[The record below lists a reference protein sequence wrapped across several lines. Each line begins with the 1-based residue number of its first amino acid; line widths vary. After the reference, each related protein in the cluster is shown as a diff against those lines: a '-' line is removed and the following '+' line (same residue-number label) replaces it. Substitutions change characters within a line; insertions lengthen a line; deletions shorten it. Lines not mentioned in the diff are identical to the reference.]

1 MKKVSKRMR
10 ALLAAAL
17 ILFCA
22 QTLLRTGASASSPGD
37 TTDGTAFETS
47 VVFAGDTVRIDGS
60 GVSMDN
66 DGDVKIEQGGIYRIS
81 GETEDGRIVVSAD
94 GEDVVLI
101 LDGASIRCPDD
112 EAVYFKAASSAEV
125 RLAAGRENTLI
136 SGDSPAEDV
145 PEDED
150 EDASGAALRA
160 NCPMTI
166 TGEGRL
172 TVLGDINNGIASSQ
186 AFVIE
191 SGTISVTAVNDGVKS
206 KTDLTVRG
214 GTLDISAAMDGIQAE
229 GELTLE
235 GGDVNIL
242 TGAGSAGADMKIS
255 DSSMMGQPGGMG
267 GPGGRRNGQ
276 TASNEARSS
285 GGEGSGEAADGMSA
299 SAEMDDL
306 GDAYDADSDSGSHKG
321 LKAGTTITI
330 RGGSFSLD
338 CQDDAIHSDGD
349 VVISGGSLRILS
361 GDDGVHGDQ
370 SLTISGGTL
379 ELLYCYEGLEAQNIL
394 IEDGY
399 IDIVAQD
406 DGMNV
411 NGGSFGG
418 PGGPSREA
426 SGEDTELPVLRITGG
441 VVLVDSGGDGLD
453 SNGSIYIEGG
463 EVYVSGPSTNW
474 DAAIDY
480 GEGSSE
486 FVVTGGTVMAAGY
499 SGMAEAPDS
508 SDGAQCFIYY
518 VSDTYC
524 DDGALVRLTD
534 ASGNLIAERSFAH
547 SFNCVVI
554 SSLLLE
560 ENGSYIL
567 TMGGTEIPIELNGS
581 SYSNR
586 SRGGFGGPGMS
597 SGEPSRGPS
606 GETADA
612 GANND

>member
-1 MKKVSKRMR
+1 MKNASTRLR

-17 ILFCA
+17 VLFCA
-22 QTLLRTGASASSPGD
+22 RTLLCTGASASAPGD

-47 VVFAGDTVRIDGS
+47 ITFADETVRIDGT
-60 GVSMDN
+60 GVSVDS

-81 GETEDGRIVVSAD
+81 GKTDDGRVVISAD
-94 GEDVVLI
+94 GEEIVLI
-101 LDGASIRCPDD
+101 LDGADIRCPDD
-112 EAVYFKAASSAEV
+112 EAIYVKAAGSAEV
-125 RLAAGRENTLI
+125 RLAAGSGNTLI
-136 SGDSPAEDV
+136 SGDAPAEEL
-145 PEDED
+145 PEDGD

-160 NCPMTI
+160 KCPMTI
-166 TGEGRL
+166 TGEGQL
-172 TVLGDINNGIASSQ
+172 TVLGYINNGIASSQ
-186 AFVIE
+186 ELVIE
-191 SGTISVTAVNDGVKS
+191 SGTIAVTAVNDGVKS

-214 GTLDISAAMDGIQAE
+214 GTLDIAAAMDGIQAE
-229 GELTLE
+229 GALTLE
-235 GGDVNIL
+235 GGDITVL

-255 DSSMMGQPGGMG
+255 DSLMMGQ
-267 GPGGRRNGQ
+267 PGGRRNGQ

-285 GGEGSGEAADGMSA
+285 VGEENGEADGDMTV

-321 LKAGTTITI
+321 LKAGALITI
-330 RGGSFSLD
+330 RDGCIALD
-338 CQDDAIHSDGD
+338 CQDDAVHSDGD
-349 VVISGGSLRILS
+349 VAISGGSLRILS

-379 ELLYCYEGLEAQNIL
+379 ELLHCYEGLEARDIL
-394 IEDGY
+394 IEDGTV
-399 IDIVAQD
+399 DIVARD

-418 PGGPSREA
+418 PSREA
-426 SGEDTELPVLRITGG
+426 SGEDTKLPVLRIRGG
-441 VVLVDSGGDGLD
+441 IVLVDSGGDGLD

-486 FVVTGGTVMAAGY
+486 FIVTGGTVMAAGY

-508 SDGAQCFIYY
+508 SDDAQGFIYY

-524 DDGALVRLTD
+524 ADGDLVRLTD
-534 ASGNLIAERSFAH
+534 ARGNVIAERSFSH

-554 SSLLLE
+554 SSPLLQ

-586 SRGGFGGPGMS
+586 GRGGFGGPGMP
-597 SGEPSRGPS
+597 SGDPSRAPS
-606 GETADA
+606 GEAADE
-612 GANND
+612 GENTD